1 MISTFYALKAQY
13 ASNEITMADLD
24 TMQQYAFIRFENR
37 GISRSETD
45 CLLCE
50 VHCEPLEELLLYI
63 KNGMEKTAECL
74 KSKVEELGLALSAS
88 MDEASLL
95 TLRSTNDL
103 VEIIATVDD
112 DGAIS
117 VDTDDITAESVFQ
130 VYLRVQH

>member
-24 TMQQYAFIRFENR
+24 AMQQFAFIRFENR
-37 GISRSETD
+37 GISRSQTD

-63 KNGMEKTAECL
+63 KNGMEKTQECL
-74 KSKVEELGLALSAS
+74 RTKIKELGLVFTAS
-88 MDEASLL
+88 IEDASLL

-103 VEIIATVDD
+103 VEIIATVDEK
-112 DGAIS
+112 GAIL
-117 VDTDDITAESVFQ
+117 VDMDDITAESVFQ